1 MTASMLAN
9 HLWQSTIV
17 AGIAWLMTMALRRN
31 RAGTRYGVWL
41 AASLKFLVPFTLLVS
56 AGSQLGWR
64 TAPIARQPQVAFVLD
79 AIGQPFSAATDA
91 IVSAAPAA
99 PAFAAA
105 DVTRMWV
112 GLLLAIWIGGAA
124 AVSIVW
130 CIHWR
135 RVSAIVNAGTRV
147 AGGPV
152 LDALRRV
159 EARSGI
165 NTPLALAV
173 SDTRLEPGV
182 FGIVRPV
189 LLWPRQISVHLV
201 EAQIEAIIAHEI
213 AHVRRRDNLAAAA
226 HMLVQAVFWF
236 HPIVWWVGARLVDER
251 ERACD
256 EEVVGLGSDPQTYA
270 ESILKT
276 CQFFVESPLACVA
289 GVTGSDLKKRI
300 EHIMVN
306 DVRASLNVWKR
317 TLLAMAVA
325 AAIAGPIAVGALNA
339 PRLRAQTVAADDRTA
354 LEKEI
359 QTRLADIH
367 ERDSKAELA
376 GRSQSPATIVAV
388 KPAFDVTSVK
398 PNNSGDGRIGVLPGP
413 NGGLNAT
420 NVTLGMLI
428 RLSHQLQDNQIVG
441 GPKWLF
447 SDRFDVLGS
456 GTAPGRE
463 GAMFPKLQT
472 LLADRFSLVT
482 HTEKREL
489 PMFAL
494 VLAGRDGKI
503 GPKMQTSTA
512 GDCPSPSGP
521 GGARG
526 NPPTAAPMSP
536 AQMQRCGIIFGP
548 GRLSGGNLSMAQLAT
563 NLSRIVGS
571 MVVDKTNLA
580 GNFELTLEYAL
591 DPNMGGRSDFQGL
604 PPPLAPE
611 RPSTDRPSIFS
622 ALQEQLGLKLESTK
636 GPVEVLVIDS
646 VEKPTPD

>member
-1 MTASMLAN
+1 MTTSMLAN
-9 HLWQSTIV
+9 HVWQSTIV
-17 AGIAWLMTMALRRN
+17 AGIAWLITVALRYN

-64 TAPIARQPQVAFVLD
+64 TAPIAPQPQVAFVMD
-79 AIGQPFSAATDA
+79 AIGQPFSAATGA
-91 IVSAAPAA
+91 IVAAAPAA
-99 PAFAAA
+99 RAFAAGDA
-105 DVTRMWV
+105 MQVWV
-112 GLLLAIWIGGAA
+112 GLLLAIWIGGVA
-124 AVSIVW
+124 AVSIAW

-135 RVSAIVNAGTRV
+135 RVSAVVNAGMRV
-147 AGGPV
+147 ADGPV
-152 LDALRRV
+152 FDALRRV
-159 EARSGI
+159 EARGAAG
-165 NTPLALAV
+165 TPLALVV
-173 SDTRLEPGV
+173 SDAPLEPGV

-189 LLWPRQISVHLV
+189 LLWPRQISMHLA

-226 HMLVQAVFWF
+226 HMIVQAVFWF
-236 HPIVWWVGARLVDER
+236 HPMVWWVGARLVDER

-256 EEVVGLGSDPQTYA
+256 EAVVGLGSDPQTYA

-276 CQFFVESPLACVA
+276 CQFFVESPLDCVA

-300 EHIMVN
+300 EHIMAG
-306 DVRASLNVWKR
+306 ASGVTLNAWKK
-317 TLLAMAVA
+317 TLLALA
-325 AAIAGPIAVGALNA
+325 AAGAIAGPVGVGVLSA
-339 PRLRAQTVAADDRTA
+339 PRLRAQTAA
-354 LEKEI
+354 
-359 QTRLADIH
+359 
-367 ERDSKAELA
+367 AE
-376 GRSQSPATIVAV
+376 

-398 PNNSGDGRIGVLPGP
+398 PNNSGDGRIGIQPGP

-441 GPKWLF
+441 GPPWLF
-447 SDRFDVLGS
+447 SDRFDVRGS

-482 HTEKREL
+482 HTDKREL

-494 VLAGRDGKI
+494 VLARRDGKI

-512 GDCPSPSGP
+512 GDCPSPPGP
-521 GGARG
+521 GAGRG
-526 NPPTAAPMSP
+526 NPPPPAQMSP
-536 AQMQRCGIIFGP
+536 AQMQRCGIVFGP

-571 MVVDKTNLA
+571 IVVDKTNLA
-580 GNFELTLEYAL
+580 GNFELTLEYAA
-591 DPNMGGRSDFQGL
+591 DPNMGGRGDFQGL
-604 PPPLAPE
+604 PPPLAGAGPE
-611 RPSTDRPSIFS
+611 RPATDSPSIFS

-636 GPVEVLVIDS
+636 GPVDVLVIDRAD
-646 VEKPTPD
+646 KPTPD